1 MAKFKFSVNNG
12 HYTKGQTVDL
22 PIETAK
28 AFQRVKFGVIVTE
41 DEKPKTVKKAKTDTK
56 KTK

>member
-12 HYTKGQTVDL
+12 HYIKGQTIDL

-28 AFQRVKFGVIVTE
+28 AFQKVKFGVIITE
-41 DEKPKTVKKAKTDTK
+41 EEKPKSKS
-56 KTK
+56 KTKTK